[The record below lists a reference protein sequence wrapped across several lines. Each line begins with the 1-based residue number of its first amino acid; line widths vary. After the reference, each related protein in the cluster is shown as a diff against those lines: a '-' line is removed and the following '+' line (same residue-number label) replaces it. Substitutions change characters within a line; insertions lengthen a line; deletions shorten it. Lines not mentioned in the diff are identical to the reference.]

1 MTATTRLDTTDAAP
15 PALYLTR
22 NYDWR
27 DDASCRETD
36 PEIFFP
42 VGSSAFSRQQE
53 TAAKRVCAGCPVRVE
68 CLTWALESGQYTG
81 VWGGLSEDERRGL
94 HADSQTAFLRCLE
107 QQAWVEEQRAAEVP
121 VREIARSLRV
131 SYEVLRRVLRYLEK
145 EQAAGS
151 VRDTEEVA
159 AA

>member
-1 MTATTRLDTTDAAP
+1 MTTTTRRARTNAAP
-15 PALYLTR
+15 PPLRLTR

-27 DDASCRETD
+27 DDASCRQTD

-42 VGSSAFSRQQE
+42 VGVGGQRQE
-53 TAAKRVCAGCPVRVE
+53 EDAKRVCAGCPVRAE
-68 CLTWALESGQYTG
+68 CLTWALETGQYTG
-81 VWGGLSEDERRGL
+81 VWGGLGEDERRGL
-94 HADSQTAFLRCLE
+94 HYDSPTAFLRCLE

-121 VREIARSLRV
+121 VREVARSLNV

-145 EQAAGS
+145 EKAIQAAQ
-151 VRDTEEVA
+151 EEVA